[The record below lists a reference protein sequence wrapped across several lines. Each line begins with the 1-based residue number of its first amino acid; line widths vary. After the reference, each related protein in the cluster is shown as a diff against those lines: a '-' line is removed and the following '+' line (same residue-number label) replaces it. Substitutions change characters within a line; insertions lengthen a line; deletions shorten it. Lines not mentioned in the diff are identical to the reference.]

1 MRAVFVSP
9 AALRFQPQE
18 DLPMIRSLLIVT
30 ALCLYATSASALT
43 MEECR
48 AKYKA
53 EQAKDAKAG
62 VGMSWVDYQQ
72 RECGISAKVTEPKPP
87 PAAPAKH

>member
-1 MRAVFVSP
+1 
-9 AALRFQPQE
+9 
-18 DLPMIRSLLIVT
+18 MIRSLLIVT

-53 EQAKDAKAG
+53 EQVKDAKAG